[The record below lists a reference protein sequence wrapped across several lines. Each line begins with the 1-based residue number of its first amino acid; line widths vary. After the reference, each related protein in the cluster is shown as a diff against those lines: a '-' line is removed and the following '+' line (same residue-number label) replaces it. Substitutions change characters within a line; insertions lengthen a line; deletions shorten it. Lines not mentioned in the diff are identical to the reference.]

1 MSGVYECVNCRHD
14 GGEVLIIGGGW
25 GKIDT
30 SGKMPVRVTTD
41 TGIFWD
47 IEHNVSI
54 QSLVIVCRIELEE
67 DLDTNDFD
75 FL

>member
-1 MSGVYECVNCRHD
+1 
-14 GGEVLIIGGGW
+14 
-25 GKIDT
+25 
-30 SGKMPVRVTTD
+30 MPVRVTTD

>member
-14 GGEVLIIGGGW
+14 GGEVLIIRGGR

-30 SGKMPVRVTTD
+30 SGEMPVRVTTD
-41 TGIFWD
+41 TGNFWD
-47 IEHNVSI
+47 IEHKIFI
-54 QSLVIVCRIELEE
+54 QLLVIVCRIELEE